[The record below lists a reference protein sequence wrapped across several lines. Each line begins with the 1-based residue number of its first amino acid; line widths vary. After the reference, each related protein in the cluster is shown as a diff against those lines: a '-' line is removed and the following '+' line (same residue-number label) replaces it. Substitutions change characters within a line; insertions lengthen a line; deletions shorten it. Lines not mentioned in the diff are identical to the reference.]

1 VQWYLFTTVPIE
13 SIEDAWQIVDW
24 YCRRWVIE
32 EYHKCLK
39 TGCGIEKCQ
48 VRDVEGLQV
57 ILGFL
62 SLLAVRLL
70 MLRDLSRSS
79 PQILARE
86 VVAADLI
93 ETLCFRSRLD
103 SARLCLSEF
112 WRRVAMLGGF
122 LGRKSDGSPGWQT
135 LWRGW
140 LKLLDLA
147 EGVAIGKQLSKCG

>member
-1 VQWYLFTTVPIE
+1 MVSFY
-13 SIEDAWQIVDW
+13 DRADW
-24 YCRRWVIE
+24 HCRRWVIE

-48 VRDVEGLQV
+48 VRDAEGLRV
-57 ILGFL
+57 LLGFL

-70 MLRDLSRSS
+70 MLRDLSRSC
-79 PQILARE
+79 PQMLAYE
-86 VVAADLI
+86 VVPAELI
-93 ETLCFRSRLD
+93 ETLCFRYRLD
-103 SARLCLSEF
+103 APRLALSEF

-147 EGVAIGKQLSKCG
+147 EGVAIGKQLQKCG